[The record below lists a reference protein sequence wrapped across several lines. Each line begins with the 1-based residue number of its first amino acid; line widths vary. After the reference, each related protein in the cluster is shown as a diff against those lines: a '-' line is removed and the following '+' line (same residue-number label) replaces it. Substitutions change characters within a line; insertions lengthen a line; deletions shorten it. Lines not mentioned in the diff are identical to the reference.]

1 MRRLSGTRLTVSTK
15 KMAKTAITGRILSV
29 QPRIRLL
36 RSFDQRQHNYP
47 GYALLIE
54 SGASQFWVGVGPAAH
69 AKYRFCAG
77 GIFSAEVES
86 VANAELEIVDYY
98 KAAKIRFQP
107 GEPQDASPPPWIGIP
122 PELAIYRERGH
133 RRLAEATYESFC
145 QSCIWGCRMP
155 VEMII
160 DQWNPKEKQYRRET
174 FCYGPKFCPKY
185 QAGPHRKVPGRNNTV
200 WEEEDRVDEEATS
213 HRGPDD

>member
-1 MRRLSGTRLTVSTK
+1 
-15 KMAKTAITGRILSV
+15 MAKTTITGRVLAV

-54 SGASQFWVGVGPAAH
+54 SGTSSIWVGVGPAAH

-77 GIFSAEVES
+77 GIFAAEVET
-86 VANAELEIVDYY
+86 VANVGVESIEYY
-98 KAAKIRFQP
+98 KAAKIQFKP
-107 GEPQDASPPPWIGIP
+107 GEPQTTPPPPWMVAP

-133 RRLAEATYESFC
+133 RRLAETTYESFC
-145 QSCIWGCRMP
+145 FSCIWGCRMP
-155 VEMII
+155 VEMTI

-174 FCYGPKFCPKY
+174 FCYGPKSCPKY
-185 QAGPHRKVPGRNNTV
+185 QAGPIRKVPGRNNTV
-200 WEEEDRVDEEATS
+200 WEEEDWVDEEATS

>member
-1 MRRLSGTRLTVSTK
+1 
-15 KMAKTAITGRILSV
+15 MAKTAITGRVLAV

-54 SGASQFWVGVGPAAH
+54 GIPRSDASPFWVGVGPAAH
-69 AKYRFCAG
+69 AKYQFCAG
-77 GIFSAEVES
+77 GTFSAEVES
-86 VANAELEIVDYY
+86 VANPELEIVDYY
-98 KAAKIRFQP
+98 KAAMIQFKP
-107 GEPQDASPPPWIGIP
+107 GEPRTPSPPPWSGVP

-133 RRLAEATYESFC
+133 RRLAETTYESFC
-145 QSCIWGCRMP
+145 LSCIWGCRMP

-174 FCYGPKFCPKY
+174 FCYGPKSCPKY
-185 QAGPHRKVPGRNNTV
+185 QAGPIRKVPGRNNTV

-213 HRGPDD
+213 RRGPDD